1 MTTGQNIVI
10 FSILLLGFIFLFRL
24 YCFQLK
30 NKWGIGLVVVMYGFL
45 LFGISFLG
53 SLIRI
58 YVFSHV
64 GLDLTSLFPLILS
77 VGGGGK
83 PFLFRPL
90 PTQGAHPRI
99 VKIH

>member
-10 FSILLLGFIFLFRL
+10 FSILLFLLGFIFLFRL

-64 GLDLTSLFPLILS
+64 GLDLTSLFPLIDS
-77 VGGGGK
+77 VGGGASPSSSG
-83 PFLFRPL
+83 PFRHRELIP
-90 PTQGAHPRI
+90 
-99 VKIH
+99 V